1 MFKIRKIDEGTFLKV
16 PNPCRRRLYWQTLG
30 ESDSSLLMESGEEE
44 KMRWLKRVLREFGSC
59 VKVACLDDAAIGFMQ
74 YAPAVYFPRVREYA
88 SGPPNEGAAF
98 IACLYILDGNRRGKG
113 FGTLM
118 LKNLIEE
125 LKEKGFMAI
134 ETFAKISSENNPS
147 GPLNFY
153 LKNDFKIV
161 NRKDDFPLVRLN
173 LK

>member
-1 MFKIRKIDEGTFLKV
+1 MFKIRKIDEVTFLRV
-16 PNPCRRRLYWQTLG
+16 PNTCRRCLYWQTVGEFDFSPLG
-30 ESDSSLLMESGEEE
+30 EGGEE

-59 VKVACLDDAAIGFMQ
+59 VKVACLDDVTIGFMQ

-88 SGPPNEGAAF
+88 SGPPNEDAVF
-98 IACLYILDGNRRGKG
+98 IACLYILDGNQRRKG

-125 LKEKGFMAI
+125 IGERGFMAV
-134 ETFAKISSENNPS
+134 ETFARISSENNPS

-153 LKNDFKIV
+153 LRNNFKIV

-173 LK
+173 IK